1 MSDATRVLIAGG
13 GVIGCAVAWAAAR
26 RGLDVTV
33 IERGTPGQEATWAS
47 AGMISPSGHTAE
59 SGPFVEL
66 ALASFRSY
74 PGWIAELR
82 QHTAEDPAFEPAGKL
97 VVALTRQEEE
107 ELHEFQ
113 QEQTGHIAVELVNGQ
128 EARELEPALSPEVR
142 AAAVVADDYRLDNVK
157 LGRALWDAAAR
168 AGVRFELGQSVQA
181 VLAQGGRVRGVAL
194 AAGGERAAD
203 IVVIAAGCWSGGIG
217 GLPRPLPVLP
227 VRGQM
232 LALQTVPPPIR
243 RSVHRDSTYLVPR
256 VDGRLVV
263 GSTRDY
269 VGFRP
274 TPTAAGIR
282 TLLQGVLSVLPG
294 MAEAPIH
301 EVWAG
306 LRPGTPDNLPV
317 LGADP
322 ELAGLVYATGHFRNG
337 ILLAPITGQLI
348 ADVLAGATP
357 RISLEPYRAERFA
370 RAGA

>member
-1 MSDATRVLIAGG
+1 MSDSRRVLIAGG
-13 GVIGCAVAWAAAR
+13 GVIGCAVAWEAAR

-33 IERGTPGQEATWAS
+33 IERGTPGREATWAS

-59 SGPFVEL
+59 SGPFVDL

-74 PGWIAELR
+74 PGWIERLR
-82 QHTAEDPAFEPAGKL
+82 KDTAEDPVFEPVGKL
-97 VVALTRQEEE
+97 VVALTKQEEE

-113 QEQTGHIAVELVNGQ
+113 QEQAGRIAVELVDGN

-168 AGVRFELGQSVQA
+168 AGAHFELGQSVQA
-181 VLAQGGRVRGVAL
+181 VLSEGGRVRGVSL
-194 AAGGERAAD
+194 AAGSERAAD
-203 IVVIAAGCWSGGIG
+203 VVVIAAGCWSGGVA

-227 VRGQM
+227 VRGLM

-243 RSVHRDSTYLVPR
+243 RSVHRGSIYLVPR

-274 TPTAAGIR
+274 IPTAGGIR
-282 TLLQGVLSVLPG
+282 TLLQGALSVLPG
-294 MAEAPIH
+294 MAEAPIQD
-301 EVWAG
+301 VWAG
-306 LRPGTPDNLPV
+306 LRPDTPDNLPV
-317 LGADP
+317 LGPDP

-337 ILLAPITGQLI
+337 ILQAPITGELI
-348 ADVLAGATP
+348 ADVVTGATS
-357 RISLEPYRAERFA
+357 RISLEPYRSDRFA
-370 RAGA
+370 RGSA